1 MPDFAMPSLGAD
13 MESGT
18 LLEWLVKPGDT
29 IHRGDPIA
37 VVDTDKAAIEVESFH
52 DGVVGALLVE
62 PGARV
67 AVGAPMARIDD
78 AAGSV
83 GAGAAAEVVETA
95 VVGAPGAA
103 GAVEEPA
110 HPVLASPPVRHHAA
124 ELGVDLDLV
133 VGTGPHGRVRRE
145 DVDAAARAAAASPPA
160 PPAAEPVPAAAEPV
174 PAAAATG
181 PSAAPAATMGSR
193 RASPYARRVAAE
205 LGVDLATLGPGAG
218 PVTAV
223 EVRAAAQAAAA
234 TASDH
239 EDVQPSPKRPPRPP
253 DEAGVHVR
261 RAGTEQPAAHKPGR
275 GAIGAL
281 MSRSKREIPHYY
293 VATTV
298 DLAATTTWLRRTN
311 KERPVAERIV
321 PAAAI
326 LKATTLALARTPA
339 LNGFWVDDAPRPAD
353 DVHLGVA
360 VSVRGGALVAPAI
373 HHAADL
379 TLPELMHALRDLVT
393 RARTG
398 RLTRAEM
405 ADPTFTVTDLGDQG
419 VEEVVGV
426 IYPPQVGLLGV
437 GRIVE
442 RPWAVD
448 GMLAVR
454 PVVRLTLSGDHRVT
468 DGTTG
473 ARFLNL
479 VDTLLQHP
487 EEL

>member
-18 LLEWLVKPGDT
+18 LLEWLVEPGDP

-67 AVGAPMARIDD
+67 AVGAPMARIE
-78 AAGSV
+78 AAG
-83 GAGAAAEVVETA
+83 GTGAAPAAEAADHAKA
-95 VVGAPGAA
+95 VVAP
-103 GAVEEPA
+103 

-124 ELGVDLDLV
+124 ELGVDLGAV
-133 VGTGPHGRVRRE
+133 VGTGSHGRIRRE
-145 DVDAAARAAAASPPA
+145 DVDAAARAAAPSPPG
-160 PPAAEPVPAAAEPV
+160 PPAAEPVPAGPR
-174 PAAAATG
+174 AAAQAG
-181 PSAAPAATMGSR
+181 PAR
-193 RASPYARRVAAE
+193 RVSPYARRLAAE
-205 LGVDLATLGPGAG
+205 LGVDLDAIGDAGG
-218 PVTAV
+218 PVTADD
-223 EVRAAAQAAAA
+223 VRAAAQAAQGDQA
-234 TASDH
+234 
-239 EDVQPSPKRPPRPP
+239 DVQPSPVTPS
-253 DEAGVHVR
+253 EQSEGTGVHVR
-261 RAGTEQPAAHKPGR
+261 HATTRAPAATHKPGR

-298 DLAATTTWLRRTN
+298 DLAATTSWLRRTN
-311 KERPVAERIV
+311 KERPVSERIV

-326 LKATTLALARTPA
+326 LKATAVALRRTPT
-339 LNGFWVDDAPRPAD
+339 LNGFWIDDAFAPAE

-360 VSVRGGALVAPAI
+360 VSVRDGALVAPAI
-373 HHAADL
+373 HRAADL
-379 TLPELMHALRDLVT
+379 SLPELMHALRDLVK

-405 ADPTFTVTDLGDQG
+405 ADPSFTVTDLGDQG
-419 VEEVVGV
+419 VEEVIGV
-426 IYPPQVGLLGV
+426 IHPPQVALLGV
-437 GRIVE
+437 GRVVD

-454 PVVRLTLSGDHRVT
+454 PVVRLDLSGDHRAS

>member
-18 LLEWLVKPGDT
+18 LLEWLVKPGDP

-52 DGVVGALLVE
+52 DGIVGALLVE
-62 PGARV
+62 PGTRV
-67 AVGAPMARIDD
+67 AVGVPMARIE
-78 AAGSV
+78 AV
-83 GAGAAAEVVETA
+83 GAGAGIE
-95 VVGAPGAA
+95 AA
-103 GAVEEPA
+103 GAGAGAGVAEVGAAAEE

-124 ELGVDLDLV
+124 ELGVDLDAV
-133 VGTGPHGRVRRE
+133 VGTGPHGRIRRE
-145 DVDAAARAAAASPPA
+145 DVDAAARAAAPAAPVRPVAQPVPAEPAPRVAAVA
-160 PPAAEPVPAAAEPV
+160 PPAAPE
-174 PAAAATG
+174 ATR
-181 PSAAPAATMGSR
+181 AR
-193 RASPYARRVAAE
+193 RVSPYARRLAAE
-205 LGVDLATLGPGAG
+205 LGVDLDTLSPGAG
-218 PVTAV
+218 PVTADD
-223 EVRAAAQAAAA
+223 VRAAA
-234 TASDH
+234 TAQGGHPDM
-239 EDVQPSPKRPPRPP
+239 QPSPEPPSERPDGGR
-253 DEAGVHVR
+253 VHVR
-261 RAGTEQPAAHKPGR
+261 VAPSGEGARVSSGHKPGR

-281 MSRSKREIPHYY
+281 MSRSKREVPHYY

-298 DLAATTTWLRRTN
+298 DLGATVAWLRRTN
-311 KERPVAERIV
+311 KERAVSERIV
-321 PAAAI
+321 PAAAV
-326 LKATTLALARTPA
+326 LKATAVALRRTPD
-339 LNGFWVDDAPRPAD
+339 LNGFWTDDEFRPAD

-360 VSVRGGALVAPAI
+360 VSVRDGALVAPAI

-379 TLPELMHALRDLVT
+379 ALPDLMRALRDLVK

-419 VEEVVGV
+419 VEEVIGV
-426 IYPPQVGLLGV
+426 IYPPQVSLLGV

>member
-52 DGVVGALLVE
+52 DGMVGALLVE
-62 PGARV
+62 PGTRV
-67 AVGAPMARIDD
+67 AVGAPMARID
-78 AAGSV
+78 
-83 GAGAAAEVVETA
+83 
-95 VVGAPGAA
+95 AA
-103 GAVEEPA
+103 GAVEEPEA
-110 HPVLASPPVRHHAA
+110 GVGEVGAAAEEHPVLASPPVRHHAA

-145 DVDAAARAAAASPPA
+145 DVDAAARAAAPSPPVPPA
-160 PPAAEPVPAAAEPV
+160 PEPV
-174 PAAAATG
+174 PAAAAATG
-181 PSAAPAATMGSR
+181 PTAAPVAAAGSR

-223 EVRAAAQAAAA
+223 EVRAAAQAATA

-239 EDVQPSPKRPPRPP
+239 KDVQPSSKRPPRPP

-261 RAGTEQPAAHKPGR
+261 QAATEQPAAHKPGR

-298 DLAATTTWLRRTN
+298 DLTATTTWLRRTN

-326 LKATTLALARTPA
+326 LKATALALARTPA